1 MGYYINIV
9 DHDVVIPTDRMA
21 SALHELKAMA
31 MRKDQMGGGGFTG
44 VGEPVEQW
52 FSWVDMQQLANA
64 ETLIEAF
71 DAWRYDFVKYD
82 DGVILENFE
91 GEKLGDDAFLWETL
105 APFIKGGGFIEVHGE
120 EREFWRWKFNDG
132 NFQEVELQL
141 TEVPYQ
147 RV

>member
-31 MRKDQMGGGGFTG
+31 MNKDKMGGGGFTG

-71 DAWRYDFVKYD
+71 DAWRYDFVKYN
-82 DGVILENFE
+82 DGVVLENFE

-105 APFIKGGGFIEVHGE
+105 APFIKDGGFMEVHGE
-120 EREFWRWKFNDG
+120 DQYYWRWKFNDG
-132 NFQEVELQL
+132 KFREVELRL
-141 TEVPYQ
+141 TEV
-147 RV
+147 

>member
-1 MGYYINIV
+1 MGYHITIFE
-9 DHDVVIPTDRMA
+9 HDVIIPTDRMA

-31 MRKDQMGGGGFTG
+31 MNKDKMGGGGFTG

-64 ETLIEAF
+64 ETLVEAF
-71 DAWRYDFVKYD
+71 NAWRYDFVNSD
-82 DGVILENFE
+82 DGVVLENFE

-105 APFIKGGGFIEVHGE
+105 APFIKDGGFMEVHGE
-120 EREFWRWKFNDG
+120 DNDYWRWKFNDG
-132 NFQEVELQL
+132 KFREVELQL